1 MLEPTNGQY
10 EAGLKT
16 FLSYLK
22 NDATYT
28 PEGLV
33 FLDMWGANR
42 HAANVAFLALWV
54 SDSFTFYIVVFVSVW
69 NFSLHSENERTEL
82 ASGCDHVSKL
92 SKVVLCA

>member
-10 EAGLKT
+10 EVGLKAY
-16 FLSYLK
+16 LSYLK

-33 FLDMWGANR
+33 YLDMWGANR

-54 SDSFTFYIVVFVSVW
+54 YDYFAFCCYKYLSITF
-69 NFSLHSENERTEL
+69 
-82 ASGCDHVSKL
+82 HVL
-92 SKVVLCA
+92 STFKILTDY